1 MYPIKL
7 TYMGLL
13 NENII
18 PNLQNQSQRSVS
30 VAIFLAH
37 GIHMNYGVSHCPS
50 TPDLIES
57 RVSPTKP

>member
-1 MYPIKL
+1 
-7 TYMGLL
+7 MGLL